1 MCRAENRKF
10 NRCYAMQSKF
20 LKALGYM
27 ADWER
32 SKEVE
37 EGIQMHADE
46 LYKRMMEQERMVEE
60 AKAQGLP
67 EPVFEP
73 LLQKKPVT
81 NPFAAARPGKS
92 VPNNAAMTS
101 PAPSA
106 SPSSSSSPSAAD
118 QAPDSV
124 LSPAAR
130 AALRERTKSASQQE
144 RELEE
149 RVAEQEV
156 MDAAGAFMDVRKLQ
170 ERAKKERKE
179 RRERGEAG
187 LGDHIAT
194 FLGW

>member
-1 MCRAENRKF
+1 
-10 NRCYAMQSKF
+10 
-20 LKALGYM
+20 
-27 ADWER
+27 
-32 SKEVE
+32 
-37 EGIQMHADE
+37 MHADE
-46 LYKRMMEQERMVEE
+46 LYKRMMEQEKLVEE

-73 LLQKKPVT
+73 LVQKKPVV
-81 NPFAAARPGKS
+81 NPFAATRPGKS
-92 VPNNAAMTS
+92 LPDNNDAMS
-101 PAPSA
+101 SSA
-106 SPSSSSSPSAAD
+106 SPSAAN

-130 AALRERTKSASQQE
+130 VALRERTKSASQQE